1 MRILLLIFFINT
13 LIFSQDDQII
23 KYYKANEE
31 PETIFGDEI
40 EISETRNQS
49 HFKITYSTIGDI
61 ISVEFIS
68 LEPDIQ
74 TEAINIKTEGKTQD
88 NDINL
93 IDYADLNSGN
103 LYQTHFKIYPEDRFF
118 TRLFKKNLIHWEMWL
133 LGSREN
139 AYRFPFRFTD
149 VSNTVAELDTKEE
162 PTVEDT
168 LFSDE
173 GVKIDTTKHWKTIQ
187 PIIAVIQEDAPEL
200 KSDSV
205 IIKETKR
212 QRILKSKDGA
222 NRYYKKWNVFKGTL
236 REPIPYSKA
245 ISNFYKASFDED
257 GILKSVTE
265 HRIRSKRV
273 KTFTFKRDS
282 LGLYTTYTE
291 TYHLRTT
298 LVKNDPHLYAYD
310 MSELRP
316 GWTVVYTMDD
326 GHRYIDNIRVYDQ
339 YGIFMYRYQFR
350 YTSGKVSG
358 NRNFSHVTTI
368 EYYSAEDS
376 LIGLHKLWYKEKR
389 NLSLIEYFNAN
400 NNLLRSKEFDY
411 QRAEKELLITLRD
424 PDGVILDRRLKP
436 VF

>member
-1 MRILLLIFFINT
+1 MRTLLLIFFINT

-31 PETIFGDEI
+31 PESVFNDEI
-40 EISETRNQS
+40 DESERSIDS
-49 HFKITYSTIGDI
+49 HFKVIYTVDGEIQSIEYIQVPLISVIAGSDTLPSPNNTDLNQVRRRIVFVPLTPEKQAAMNPKNDI
-61 ISVEFIS
+61 I
-68 LEPDIQ
+68 Q
-74 TEAINIKTEGKTQD
+74 
-88 NDINL
+88 
-93 IDYADLNSGN
+93 
-103 LYQTHFKIYPEDRFF
+103 
-118 TRLFKKNLIHWEMWL
+118 
-133 LGSREN
+133 N
-139 AYRFPFRFTD
+139 AYSWDKWRFGKSKIEDEKPDSTLLDKTD
-149 VSNTVAELDTKEE
+149 DIMFAETTSLDSTAQDSIEIVEAFEPKE
-162 PTVEDT
+162 
-168 LFSDE
+168 
-173 GVKIDTTKHWKTIQ
+173 
-187 PIIAVIQEDAPEL
+187 IIAIIQEDAPEL

-245 ISNFYKASFDED
+245 ISNFYKASFDKD

-265 HRIRSKRV
+265 HRIRSKLV

-310 MSELRP
+310 VSELRP

-358 NRNFSHVTTI
+358 NRNFSHVTTV
-368 EYYSAEDS
+368 EYYSSEDS
-376 LIGLHKLWYKEKR
+376 LIGLHKLWYKENR
-389 NLSLIEYFNAN
+389 NLSLIEYFDAT

-411 QRAEKELLITLRD
+411 QPIEKELLITLRD

-436 VF
+436 VL